1 MHRPPDRR
9 AVLLALLGV
18 AAAAL
23 RPVRGLAQAPA
34 TDLRTLAGAG
44 RETLLAEG
52 EAALAGGNTDA
63 ALRLFERAASM
74 RHAADSELALVR
86 TYMQL
91 GQYRRAV
98 AFAAHTAGA
107 HRNEPG
113 AIAFYAW
120 LLYLG
125 GQVPAAE
132 RALADAGT
140 ATPSDAVAS
149 VVRAALR
156 AGSAATA
163 PSAAQVPARLAPYG
177 PIADLPPSARV
188 ACSGTLVAGGRAA
201 IVSLADVRG
210 AARVWVRNGLGQ
222 ASAARVERRFP
233 SIGVATVAL
242 ARPLP
247 GWDGLAVAARDPF
260 PGSIGYAASY
270 AAVGNAASWPLLRGG
285 FVGRAEGDAGIR
297 RLGVELPPIGGR
309 GGPVF
314 GADGALAG
322 IAVRGPDGIDRLLL
336 PSRLDAIG
344 VELGPRLAPAVG
356 DATPVPRPST
366 DEIYESAM
374 RVAVQVLSI

>member
-1 MHRPPDRR
+1 M
-9 AVLLALLGV
+9 LTLLGV

-23 RPVRGLAQAPA
+23 RPVRGLAQAQA
-34 TDLRTLAGAG
+34 TDLPSLAGAV
-44 RETLLAEG
+44 RESLLAEG
-52 EAALAGGNTDA
+52 EAALARGDTDA

-132 RALADAGT
+132 RVLADAAT
-140 ATPSDAVAS
+140 ATAADAVAS
-149 VVRAALR
+149 FVRTTLR
-156 AGSAATA
+156 AESAAAA
-163 PSAAQVPARLAPYG
+163 PPAAQLAVRLAPYG
-177 PIADLPPSARV
+177 PIANLRPGARV
-188 ACSGTLVAGGRAA
+188 ACSGTLAAGGRIA
-201 IVSLADVRG
+201 VVPLAPVRG
-210 AARVWVRNGLGQ
+210 ATSVWVRNGLGQ
-222 ASAARVERRFP
+222 ASAGRVERRYAGL
-233 SIGVATVAL
+233 GVATVGL

-247 GWDGLAVAARDPF
+247 GWGSVAVAARDPF

-270 AAVGNAASWPLLRGG
+270 AAVGNAPGWPLLRGG
-285 FVGRAEGDAGIR
+285 FVGRAERDAGIR
-297 RLGVELPPIGGR
+297 ALGVELPAIGTR

-322 IAVRGPDGIDRLLL
+322 IAVGGPDGIDRLLL
-336 PSRLDAIG
+336 PSRLASIG
-344 VELGPRLAPAVG
+344 VELGPQLPAADG
-356 DATPVPRPST
+356 DAAPVPRPST
-366 DEIYESAM
+366 DEIYETAM
-374 RVAVQVLSI
+374 RVAVQVLAAG